1 MQPNAVQLK
10 TRLPRPVDGW
20 QEPEWGAPD
29 MAVMYGN
36 RTSAPSLPLDI
47 FGDWS
52 TWISQTA
59 EGKAAPVDYVAVSL
73 LAASASLIGN
83 ARTVSPWAGWSEPCI
98 LWAALI
104 GPPSNNKSPALD
116 PITKV
121 LTSMEADFARD
132 YTTTLREWQTQT
144 EAAKQREA
152 TWQDALAKAVKAG
165 NDIPIKPD
173 NAMAPE
179 KPARPRLK
187 VSDITP
193 EELCNVLSGCP
204 KGVLQVRDELSGWL
218 LDMDKYGGGGERPIY
233 LQAYGGRSHTVD
245 RKSLPQPLII
255 PRMSVSV
262 MGGIQPDKL
271 ASCIM
276 AGDDDG
282 LSARFLYCWPDKVP
296 FQRPR
301 LLADDASATQALRR
315 LMGLSLVY
323 KDPEGWEPACIPLH
337 PDSANEMEAWC
348 KSNQTASESASG
360 KLASHYGKLP
370 GIVLRLSLVLEYLW
384 WAVRADL
391 PEPREVSVR
400 ALAAAI
406 ALVDEYFVPMAVRAF
421 SDAALPQERRLA
433 SSLAR
438 HIVTNKL
445 CRINARDLYKDG
457 KVSGLVD
464 RAAVDIATQYL
475 IESNWITPAPSRNGV
490 GSGRQRKD
498 FDVNP
503 KVFEVANG

>member
-1 MQPNAVQLK
+1 MQLSATQLR
-10 TRLPRPVDGW
+10 TRPMRPVDVL
-20 QEPEWGAPD
+20 QEPEWSAPD

-36 RTSAPSLPLDI
+36 RTSAPPLPLDI
-47 FGDWS
+47 FGGWS

-116 PITKV
+116 PITKA
-121 LTSMEADFARD
+121 LTTMEADFARD
-132 YTTTLREWQTQT
+132 YSTTLRQWQTDT
-144 EAAKQREA
+144 EAAKQSYAAWQEA
-152 TWQDALAKAVKAG
+152 VAKAVTAG
-165 NDIPIKPD
+165 NNIPIQPASAVAPD
-173 NAMAPE
+173 

-187 VSDITP
+187 VSDVTP
-193 EELCNVLSGCP
+193 EELCNVLNGCP
-204 KGVLQVRDELSGWL
+204 KGVLQIRDELSGWL

-233 LQAYGGRSHTVD
+233 LQAYGGRSYTVD

-282 LSARFLYCWPDKVP
+282 LSARFLYCWPNKVP
-296 FQRPR
+296 VQRPR
-301 LLADDASATQALRR
+301 LLADDQSATQSLRR

-323 KDPEGWEPACIPLH
+323 KEPDGLEPACIPLNA
-337 PDSANEMEAWC
+337 DAANEFENWWRANQATSEA
-348 KSNQTASESASG
+348 ASG
-360 KLASHYGKLP
+360 KIASHYGKLP

-384 WAVRADL
+384 WAVRADM
-391 PEPREVSVR
+391 PEPREVSVP
-400 ALAAAI
+400 ALAGAI
-406 ALVDEYFVPMAVRAF
+406 ALVDDYFVPMAVRAF
-421 SDAALPQERRLA
+421 GDAALPQERRLA

-445 CRINARDLYKDG
+445 RRINARDLYKDG

-464 RAAVDIATQYL
+464 RTTVDLATQYL
-475 IESNWITPAPSRNGV
+475 VESDWIAPAPSRSG
-490 GSGRQRKD
+490 GGIGRQRKD